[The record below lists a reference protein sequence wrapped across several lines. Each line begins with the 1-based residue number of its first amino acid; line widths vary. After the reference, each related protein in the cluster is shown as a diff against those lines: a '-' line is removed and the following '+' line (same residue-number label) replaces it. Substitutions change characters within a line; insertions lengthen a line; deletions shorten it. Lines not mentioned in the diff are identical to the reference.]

1 MSNKLNEL
9 INNCKN
15 LFHSLHIKKSKKLFR
30 FTLSILLVF
39 GFTTYFI
46 YEKEEPAKET
56 LSQVIQKTIFIDVG
70 HGGFDPGYV
79 RKVNGKEIY
88 EKDINLKIA
97 LYLEGYLKELGYRVV
112 INRTTDEALAKT
124 KSPDMA
130 RRVSQI
136 NSDPNSIAVSIHQ
149 NSFTN
154 SSPKG
159 AQVFYHTKSVEG
171 KNLAKAIQKS
181 LKENA
186 HWGNKKD
193 ISPNKEY
200 YMLRKTTVPTVI
212 VECGFL
218 SNSEDLKKLLN
229 DDYQKTVAKAIAI
242 GIDNYLKN

>member
-1 MSNKLNEL
+1 MSNKQ
-9 INNCKN
+9 NNLLDFFKKAKT
-15 LFHSLHIKKSKKLFR
+15 SLHIRIPKKLISYA
-30 FTLSILLVF
+30 LSFLLVF

-46 YEKEEPAKET
+46 YEKEDQVKET
-56 LSQVIQKTIFIDVG
+56 LSQPIQKTVFIDVG

-79 RKVNGKEIY
+79 KKIKGEEIY

-97 LYLEGYLKELGYRVV
+97 LYLETYLKELGYKVV
-112 INRTTDEALAKT
+112 INRTTDEALAKS

-130 RRVSQI
+130 RRVAQI

-159 AQVFYHTKSVEG
+159 AQVFYHTKSEEG
-171 KNLAKAIQKS
+171 KLLAKAIQKS

-200 YMLRKTTVPTVI
+200 YMLRKTKVPAVI

-229 DDYQKTVAKAIAI
+229 PDYQKTVAKAIAI